1 MNSTLKMRS
10 VLFLMI
16 TVLVIKLSHAKQ
28 IYQNVSFITDE
39 ELKTAELT
47 PNVDIEND
55 GKSLDL
61 SNGAYFE
68 GDILLPKKLKNNK
81 KVRAI

>member
-10 VLFLMI
+10 VFFLMT
-16 TVLVIKLSHAKQ
+16 TVLVVKLSYAKQ

-47 PNVDIEND
+47 PNLDIENH
-55 GKSLDL
+55 GKSLDQ
-61 SNGAYFE
+61 SNGAHFE
-68 GDILLPKKLKNNK
+68 GDILLPKKLKSNK